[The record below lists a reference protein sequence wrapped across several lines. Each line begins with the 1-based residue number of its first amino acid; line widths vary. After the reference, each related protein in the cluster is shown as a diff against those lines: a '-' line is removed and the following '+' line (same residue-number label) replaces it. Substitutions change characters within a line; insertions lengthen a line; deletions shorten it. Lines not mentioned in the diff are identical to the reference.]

1 VSTQVQLRRGTSAQ
15 VAAFVGAIGE
25 AVVNTTSSRLV
36 VQDGITAGGFPQ
48 ARQSNDTLTATTLT
62 GGTTITGALTASGA
76 VTLTNGV
83 TVTGAVTISG
93 TETHTGAVYLG
104 AASVAAAATVDL
116 SGVSGN
122 TITITG
128 SASITS
134 LGTVPAG
141 AQFILRLAAN
151 PVFVYNG
158 TSMLIPGGV
167 NYSGS
172 PNDVI
177 NAVSLGGGN
186 WEIAPVPFNGG
197 SIVPVVGSALI
208 PPQANFLVY

>member
-36 VQDGITAGGFPQ
+36 VQDGVTAGGFPQ

-76 VTLTNGV
+76 VTLTATTLTGG
-83 TVTGAVTISG
+83 TTITGALTAN
-93 TETHTGAVYLG
+93 GAVYLS
-104 AASVAAAATVDL
+104 AASIAAAATVDL